1 MRSRSINYDRDFILG
16 RRRRP
21 GEKGFALIAALLAI
35 WVLTALGMLV
45 FSVTTQDLRVSSMT
59 VGERK
64 AFLAA
69 EAGIHRFMQSFD
81 PANLSAYPISD
92 QVDPSNDPGSRYTIG
107 TPAAPTTG
115 PAIVPLAGYAIGG
128 GQQWGQERYNVDVTG
143 TNTRYNSLVRV
154 QIGAGYGPV
163 EISTA
168 YR

>member
-1 MRSRSINYDRDFILG
+1 MQSINHDRSFMVRGG
-16 RRRRP
+16 RRQAA
-21 GEKGFALIAALLAI
+21 KGFALIAALLAI
-35 WVLTALGMLV
+35 WVLTAVGMLV
-45 FSVTTQDLRVSSMT
+45 FSVTTQDMRVSSRT

-81 PANLSAYPISD
+81 PANLSASAISNA
-92 QVDPSNDPGSRYTIG
+92 QVDPSNDPDSRYTIG

-143 TNTRYNSLVRV
+143 TNTKYNSLVRV
-154 QIGAGYGPV
+154 QIGAGFGPV